1 MFEDLKAAFDKKE
14 LSTLESGAMCY
25 MTSKRGYLSDR
36 DGHWHPRLMFFVPE
50 TNAPTWGADLPGS
63 RLSKLKIL
71 RIACSCF

>member
-36 DGHWHPRLMFFVPE
+36 DGHWHPHLMIFVPE
-50 TNAPTWGADLPGS
+50 TNAPTWAPICRAP

-71 RIACSCF
+71 RIA

>member
-36 DGHWHPRLMFFVPE
+36 DGHWHPRLMFSFRKRTPQLG
-50 TNAPTWGADLPGS
+50 APICRAPDYRS
-63 RLSKLKIL
+63 
-71 RIACSCF
+71 